1 MCRGDESASELEQA
15 QGGSATDGGTAGL
28 DAQLRED
35 VPEVRLHRVARDEQ
49 RLADLSVRVAGPEHP
64 QDLQLLAA
72 QWLCRRFGRM
82 HSVPADFRHARILTE
97 GVDERLY
104 LGREPALSLN
114 APEQRRNET
123 RTHYL
128 WRDLGESLEEVRE
141 RFRRMVEEGRANE
154 DDDYIVFRW
163 QW

>member
-1 MCRGDESASELEQA
+1 MK
-15 QGGSATDGGTAGL
+15 
-28 DAQLRED
+28 
-35 VPEVRLHRVARDEQ
+35 PVRHKR
-49 RLADLSVRVAGPEHP
+49 
-64 QDLQLLAA
+64 
-72 QWLCRRFGRM
+72 
-82 HSVPADFRHARILTE
+82 
-97 GVDERLY
+97 
-104 LGREPALSLN
+104 LN
-114 APEQRRNET
+114 AQEQRRNET